1 MTNRDNF
8 IVAFTLMLL
17 ASTILCWVVALWVAM

>member
-8 IVAFTLMLL
+8 IAAFALMLL